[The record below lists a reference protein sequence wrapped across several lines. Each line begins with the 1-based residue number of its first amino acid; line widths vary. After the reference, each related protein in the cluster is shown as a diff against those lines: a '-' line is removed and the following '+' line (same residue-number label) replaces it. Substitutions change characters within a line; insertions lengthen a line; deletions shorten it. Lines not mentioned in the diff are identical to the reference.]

1 MALTHAAQHGGVPI
15 AARQLA
21 AEDTPHATL
30 DAPDTV
36 HADAFFGSQHRGGVQ
51 TVMSNPHDAS
61 DVSHAFINASV
72 QTASQ
77 MDNTR
82 ELTADGAPHHCA
94 PAAAGGAPHP

>member
-1 MALTHAAQHGGVPI
+1 MLAVVGGLTLALAHAAQHGGVPT

-51 TVMSNPHDAS
+51 TDRSNPHIVLEES
-61 DVSHAFINASV
+61 GNAHYPPLY
-72 QTASQ
+72 
-77 MDNTR
+77 R
-82 ELTADGAPHHCA
+82 I
-94 PAAAGGAPHP
+94 